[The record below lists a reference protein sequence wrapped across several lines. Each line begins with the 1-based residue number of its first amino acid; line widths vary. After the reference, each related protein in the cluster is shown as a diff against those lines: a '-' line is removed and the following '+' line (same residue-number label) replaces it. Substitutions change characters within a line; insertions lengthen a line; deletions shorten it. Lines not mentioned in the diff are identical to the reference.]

1 MRKTLFSL
9 ITLASLLSADGGCV
23 LVQSNDMNVTWKAYK
38 TFAKLGVGG
47 QFTGVSYT
55 ANKKEGK
62 NFKSLLVGSK
72 VSIDVS
78 KIDTKNKGRD
88 KTLVENFFGK
98 LKGKTIDGVV
108 VDIKADEKV
117 NGKSV
122 YHGSIDVNITMN
134 GQTVKIPMRYNY
146 KNEIFTAKG
155 TIDLFDFSANDAL
168 KSINKSCFAL
178 HKGKTWNDV
187 SIEFSTSIK
196 ATLCDTKIK

>member
-134 GQTVKIPMRYNY
+134 GQTMQIPMRYNY